1 MLKSNKSSRTTTPCA
16 KATTSTKQTA
26 RKRHPRHRNRETRQ
40 MKRNLKDIRER
51 LENAR
56 GRFLILGVKP
66 PTALSAP
73 WAILAHN
80 CYIIGV
86 VASLTFPHP
95 SFDPI
100 TTGTM
105 SSDAIR
111 ATLAQWDFSVASQ
124 GFSRRE
130 SVVSPRDQHLPRV
143 SSLPS
148 LRKESSSQPMETD
161 DSADDY
167 FPRFNSSIGNP
178 FSRSGTHWPS
188 LMSINKDEEIFS
200 VTRQTIPG
208 HNLLPF
214 PNTQAASDL
223 GILNFYV
230 EEPDTVY
237 LEVKF
242 PNMQPIILREDN
254 VQKINEPAVVNFWRL
269 SGSREYATG
278 IGKRHVFCILGYRVF
293 YLPNGG
299 EREEHWIHWTGYRA
313 CEASWVGSDF
323 ARRAAPEMVQ
333 AFNSERRL
341 SCYRDS
347 TGEMFITKNAPRCSE
362 MTHEASC
369 KGCLRCGGGC
379 SRGHV

>member
-1 MLKSNKSSRTTTPCA
+1 
-16 KATTSTKQTA
+16 
-26 RKRHPRHRNRETRQ
+26 
-40 MKRNLKDIRER
+40 
-51 LENAR
+51 
-56 GRFLILGVKP
+56 
-66 PTALSAP
+66 
-73 WAILAHN
+73 
-80 CYIIGV
+80 
-86 VASLTFPHP
+86 
-95 SFDPI
+95 
-100 TTGTM
+100 M
-105 SSDAIR
+105 SSEAIR

-143 SSLPS
+143 SSLSS

-161 DSADDY
+161 DPADGY
-167 FPRFNSSIGNP
+167 FRRFNSSIGNP
-178 FSRSGTHWPS
+178 FLRSGTHWPS

-200 VTRQTIPG
+200 VTRQTSPG

-223 GILNFYV
+223 GILNFHV

-242 PNMQPIILREDN
+242 PNMQSIILREYN
-254 VQKINEPAVVNFWRL
+254 VQKINEPAVINFWRL

-323 ARRAAPEMVQ
+323 ARRAAPEMVR

-347 TGEMFITKNAPRCSE
+347 TGEMFITKTAPHCSE
-362 MTHEASC
+362 MTHGASC
-369 KGCLRCGGGC
+369 NGCLRCGGGC

>member
-1 MLKSNKSSRTTTPCA
+1 
-16 KATTSTKQTA
+16 
-26 RKRHPRHRNRETRQ
+26 
-40 MKRNLKDIRER
+40 
-51 LENAR
+51 
-56 GRFLILGVKP
+56 
-66 PTALSAP
+66 
-73 WAILAHN
+73 
-80 CYIIGV
+80 
-86 VASLTFPHP
+86 
-95 SFDPI
+95 
-100 TTGTM
+100 M

-111 ATLAQWDFSVASQ
+111 ATLAQWDFSAASQ

-161 DSADDY
+161 DPADDY

-178 FSRSGTHWPS
+178 FLRSGTHWPS
-188 LMSINKDEEIFS
+188 LMSINKDAEIFN
-200 VTRQTIPG
+200 VTRQTISG

-230 EEPDTVY
+230 EEPDTIY
-237 LEVKF
+237 LEVRF

-254 VQKINEPAVVNFWRL
+254 VQKINEPAVINFWRL

-313 CEASWVGSDF
+313 SEASWVGSDY
-323 ARRAAPEMVQ
+323 ARRTAPEMVR

-347 TGEMFITKNAPRCSE
+347 TGEMFITKTAPRCSE
-362 MTHEASC
+362 MTHGASC
-369 KGCLRCGGGC
+369 NGCLRCGGGC
-379 SRGHV
+379 NRGHV